1 MLHSFKAEMS
11 HFVYLGHYVG
21 NTMMRDALASHIT
34 QRFAGIVEIVMGHR
48 PWVIQELPECGH
60 GHSVDCD
67 SDCVSFHGTLKI
79 SR

>member
-34 QRFAGIVEIVMGHR
+34 QRFAGIVEIVMGHG
-48 PWVIQELPECGH
+48 PSAM
-60 GHSVDCD
+60 GHSRTP
-67 SDCVSFHGTLKI
+67 GMW
-79 SR
+79 SRSQCGL